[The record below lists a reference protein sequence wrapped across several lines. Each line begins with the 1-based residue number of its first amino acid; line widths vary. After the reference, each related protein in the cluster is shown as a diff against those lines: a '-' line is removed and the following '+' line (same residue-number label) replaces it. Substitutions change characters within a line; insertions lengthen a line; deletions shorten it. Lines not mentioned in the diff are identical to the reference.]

1 MVQIVDVDLGSRS
14 ELREFWLAEREAQM
28 HGRPH
33 AVHRMFE
40 DLAMVAEPQ
49 PYYHHL
55 LLAARSG
62 DRLVGTVALSASL
75 SDNLHLANID
85 VGVVPAHR
93 RQGSGTALLDAILD
107 WCREHGRS
115 TVLGEVHVP
124 FGSEPEQ
131 AEVYAFASSHGFATV
146 HIEDHLLL
154 PLPATPPGDVEIPGY
169 QVVTWMDHCPD
180 EYVAAFCAMRNQM
193 NQDVPKG
200 EVDMEPIVVDE
211 ERLRTLEGRTAR
223 LFHTIVSAARA
234 VDESFAGYSRVFLP
248 RGGTEVIQ
256 DDTLVMPGHRGRR
269 LGTALKLATLAVVQ
283 RDHPERTAMH
293 TWTAVENLPMQRT
306 NREFGFTPVEHLHE
320 MQRSI

>member
-1 MVQIVDVDLGSRS
+1 MVQIVAVDLGDRNQ
-14 ELREFWLAEREAQM
+14 LREFWLAEGEAQS

-33 AVHRMFE
+33 AVHRTFD

-49 PYYHHL
+49 PYYHHM

-62 DRLVGTVALSASL
+62 DRLVGTAALSASL
-75 SDNLHLANID
+75 SDNLHLANTD
-85 VGVVPAHR
+85 VNVLPAHR
-93 RQGSGTALLDAILD
+93 RQGVGTALLDAILD

-115 TVLGEVHVP
+115 TVLGEAHVP
-124 FGSEPEQ
+124 VGPDSDQTES
-131 AEVYAFASSHGFATV
+131 YAFASSHGFVTV
-146 HIEDHLLL
+146 HLEDHLLL
-154 PLPATPPGDVEIPGY
+154 PLPATPPGDAEIPGY

-180 EYVAAFCAMRNQM
+180 EYVAAFCGMRNQM

-200 EVDMEPIVVDE
+200 DVDMEPIVVDE
-211 ERLRTLEGRTAR
+211 KRLRTLEGRTAR
-223 LFHTIVSAARA
+223 LFHSVVSAARA
-234 VDESFAGYSRVFLP
+234 VDGSFAGYSRVFLP
-248 RGGTEVIQ
+248 RGGTDVIQ
-256 DDTLVMPGHRGRR
+256 DDTLVMPGHRGHR

-306 NREFGFTPVEHLHE
+306 NREFGFSPVERLHE